1 MSFLKFIQLQLRMVE
16 VCMLISYRLYS
27 AKEAVAAMIKRM
39 AHRNANVQLYT
50 LEVRKILFY
59 ALLVQ
64 WVAWFL
70 SF

>member
-1 MSFLKFIQLQLRMVE
+1 MSFLKFLQLQLRMVE
-16 VCMLISYRLYS
+16 VCMLISCRLYS

-50 LEVRKILFY
+50 LEVRKTLFC